1 MHLEH
6 HRRIPN
12 HFFSTKYLRRKTH
25 NVNRGKYLHIH
36 IEEITNLKPLPQEFM
51 SQKRVPFF
59 YSMQNCIQKI
69 SSMNNL
75 LLLFGIQP
83 PSIIKCELYTKWLL
97 KQMFNKPL
105 EINVLLTKS
114 LTPRNLVIGIF

>member
-25 NVNRGKYLHIH
+25 NGNIGNDLNIY

-51 SQKRVPFF
+51 S
-59 YSMQNCIQKI
+59 
-69 SSMNNL
+69 
-75 LLLFGIQP
+75 
-83 PSIIKCELYTKWLL
+83 
-97 KQMFNKPL
+97 
-105 EINVLLTKS
+105 
-114 LTPRNLVIGIF
+114 